1 MVKKVLIGCGVIAGV
16 LILLAVVTI
25 AIGSKIARHQRES
38 TALAPVAPA
47 SGEAQ
52 KPADSAAGFIY
63 GRVTTGDGAAYEGR
77 LRFGGDEEAA
87 WGDYFNG
94 NKKENPWVAYLP
106 PESVP
111 RDHESFEIFGW
122 KIGSRDKEVD
132 LGRLFMARF
141 GDIAR
146 IESSGRDVKV
156 TLKSGSVFDLK
167 RMDASDFD
175 DGVRVWDVK
184 RGAVD
189 LDSLRIRT
197 IELLPTP
204 AALAEVPYRLHG
216 TVHTPKGDFAGF
228 IQWNRQRGLGTD
240 ELTGQTDEGAV
251 RLRFDSIRSIARRE
265 DDGPVATLLDGRE
278 IRISDRELG
287 LGTYVDDPRYGRV
300 LVPWYVATSVDFT
313 PGGSGPAYD
322 AFPAGRPLT
331 GSVTTIT
338 GARLTGKLVYDLDES
353 ETTQTLDAPSEGVD
367 YTIPFGLVA
376 TVVKEPNTP
385 LIKVILHSGEELKL
399 EPDGDVGERN
409 AGVLVFIDGGQRSE
423 YVTWS
428 DVQRVDFDRPP
439 SMQPPIAPR

>member
-1 MVKKVLIGCGVIAGV
+1 MVKKFLIGCGAVAGV
-16 LILLAVVTI
+16 LVVLAVVTI
-25 AIGSKIARHQRES
+25 AIGSKIARHRAES
-38 TALAPVAPA
+38 SAATPIAPV
-47 SGEAQ
+47 SGEVQ
-52 KPADSAAGFIY
+52 KPADSPAGFIY
-63 GRVTTGDGAAYEGR
+63 GRVTTVDGATYEGR

-94 NKKENPWVAYLP
+94 NKKANPWVAYLP
-106 PESVP
+106 SEKVP

-156 TLKSGSVFDLK
+156 TLKSGSLFDLK
-167 RMDASDFD
+167 RLDASDFD
-175 DGVRVWDVK
+175 DGVRVWDAK

-204 AALAEVPYRLHG
+204 ATLADVPYRLHG

-240 ELTGQTDEGAV
+240 ELTGQTDAGAV
-251 RLRFDSIRSIARRE
+251 RLRFDSIRTIGRRE
-265 DDGPVATLLDGRE
+265 GEGAVATLLDGRE
-278 IRISDRELG
+278 IRISDHELG

-300 LVPWYVATSVDFT
+300 LVPWYVATSIDFS
-313 PGGSGPAYD
+313 PGGSGPAYGD
-322 AFPAGRPLT
+322 FPAGQPLT
-331 GSVTTIT
+331 GSVTTVS
-338 GARLTGKLVYDLDES
+338 GAKLKGRLVYDLDES
-353 ETTQTLDAPSEGVD
+353 ESTQTLDAPLDGVD
-367 YTIPFGLVA
+367 YTIPFGLV
-376 TVVKEPNTP
+376 TSVVKEANTP
-385 LIKVILHSGEELKL
+385 FIKVVLQSGEELKL
-399 EPDGDVGERN
+399 EPDGDLGERN
-409 AGVLVFIDGGQRSE
+409 AGILVFIDGGTRSE

-428 DVQRVDFDRPP
+428 DVERVEFDRP
-439 SMQPPIAPR
+439 R